1 LPAKVAVLGGGAAG
15 VVAADTLARRGAR
28 VDLFERNTIL
38 GGLHRS
44 VEADG
49 DVFDIG
55 AFFFVYNHALIETF
69 PVTRPLLVEVNHS
82 AVSITPS
89 HSLDGYPCT
98 PRGYMRDH
106 GVAHSLA
113 AFGDLLW
120 SRLRYRHADTV
131 PEYSMHALGRAVYRN
146 AGLKSYLE
154 RFYGASDWDID
165 LDVVRPRL
173 SVLNQYARLGR
184 ILRLGLIGKR
194 PPLQPHF
201 ARPRAGFPAFY
212 DAMAESLA
220 ASGVNVRR
228 GVTLTSIRRAG
239 NRFDLAWDNEGGAY
253 DHVLSTIPPPLALR
267 LLGEDPGA
275 DVPQMSL
282 LSLFYRSRLRIPGN
296 VIYNFTRDAR
306 WKRFTVFSRL
316 YGRSVP
322 DEDYFTVEVTGI
334 GAMTPHVD
342 ELAADF
348 ERHTSSLDLFET
360 PLRRVGHA
368 ATERAYPAAL
378 RGQRAAIEAQRA
390 RVAAHGL
397 HLVGRQGN
405 NAYLSSH
412 DVALAAK
419 ELASKIP
426 LN

>member
-1 LPAKVAVLGGGAAG
+1 
-15 VVAADTLARRGAR
+15 
-28 VDLFERNTIL
+28 
-38 GGLHRS
+38 
-44 VEADG
+44 
-49 DVFDIG
+49 
-55 AFFFVYNHALIETF
+55 
-69 PVTRPLLVEVNHS
+69 
-82 AVSITPS
+82 
-89 HSLDGYPCT
+89 
-98 PRGYMRDH
+98 MRDY
-106 GVAHSLA
+106 GIAHSLA

-120 SRLRYRHADTV
+120 SRLRYRHPDNV
-131 PEYSMHALGRAVYRN
+131 PDYSRHALGGAVYRK

-154 RFYGASDWDID
+154 RFYGAHDSEID

-184 ILRLGLIGKR
+184 IMKLGLIGKR

-201 ARPRAGFPAFY
+201 ARPRAGFPSFY
-212 DAMAESLA
+212 DAMAQSLV

-228 GVTLTSIRRAG
+228 GVTLTSIRRAA
-239 NRFDLAWDNEGGAY
+239 NRYDLAWDQEGGAY
-253 DHVLSTIPPPLALR
+253 DQVVSTIPPPLALR

-275 DVPQMSL
+275 EVPQMSL
-282 LSLFYRSRLRIPGN
+282 LSLFYRSKLRVPGN
-296 VIYNFTRDAR
+296 VIYNFTPDGR

-316 YGRSVP
+316 YGPSVP

-342 ELAADF
+342 ELALDF
-348 ERHTSSLDLFET
+348 ERHATSLDLFDT
-360 PLRRVGHA
+360 PPRRVGYT

-378 RGQRAAIEAQRA
+378 RGNRASIEAQRA

-412 DVALAAK
+412 DVALAARD
-419 ELASKIP
+419 LAARVP